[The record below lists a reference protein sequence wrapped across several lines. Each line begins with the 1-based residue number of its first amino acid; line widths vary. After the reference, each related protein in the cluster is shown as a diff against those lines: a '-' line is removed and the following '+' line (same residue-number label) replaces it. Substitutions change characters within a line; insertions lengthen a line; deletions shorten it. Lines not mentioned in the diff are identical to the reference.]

1 MGIWLQLECLKHRS
15 ILFHNKEQTSNMME
29 YVTSKFE
36 MRKIS
41 MYTASQ
47 HDLAIFKGKL
57 ILQGVPAWASSEGG
71 RLSLS

>member
-1 MGIWLQLECLKHRS
+1 
-15 ILFHNKEQTSNMME
+15 ME

-71 RLSLS
+71 RLSLSWK